1 MSGTPDPAPRPGR
14 WVAPAPDPRAPGD
27 PGPIATTPPAAGEGT
42 SAAPPRAPGE
52 GAASPAGPA
61 AIPAATGAP
70 HATLAPAPQTPAAAP
85 SRAAVLPG
93 PPTPGP
99 SPAPPARPRRRRVR
113 LAALLVLPLALLL
126 GFALHLRAALAPAL
140 PAPGETDAI
149 LVLTGG
155 SERVA
160 TGLRLLAEGQA
171 RRLLI
176 SGAHPEADLPEI
188 AAAAGIDAAPVAGRV
203 AVGHAAAT
211 TRGNAAEA
219 AAWVRAEGI
228 GSLRVVTA
236 GYHMPRAM
244 LELRRA
250 MPGLRLVAHPVP
262 SAALRTPG
270 ALWRPRIWALLAG
283 EYARYLGAAAG
294 LSGAFVPRRE
304 SPAT

>member
-1 MSGTPDPAPRPGR
+1 MPEASGPVAGPRPAPRGAGQPLASG
-14 WVAPAPDPRAPGD
+14 AEPPSG
-27 PGPIATTPPAAGEGT
+27 GPSAQDAAGAEG
-42 SAAPPRAPGE
+42 AAPPAQ
-52 GAASPAGPA
+52 GA
-61 AIPAATGAP
+61 
-70 HATLAPAPQTPAAAP
+70 AAAP
-85 SRAAVLPG
+85 SG
-93 PPTPGP
+93 PPR
-99 SPAPPARPRRRRVR
+99 PAPAASAQGHRPARPRRRGLRI
-113 LAALLVLPLALLL
+113 AALLAPPLALLL
-126 GFALHLRAALAPAL
+126 GFALHLRAALAPPL
-140 PAPGETDAI
+140 PEPGETDGI

-160 TGLRLLAEGQA
+160 TGLRLLLEGQA

-176 SGAHPEADLPEI
+176 SGAHPEAGLVEV
-188 AAAAGIDAAPVAGRV
+188 AAAAGFDPAPLLGRA

-219 AAWVRAEGI
+219 AAWARAENL

-250 MPGLRLVAHPVP
+250 VPGLRLVAHPVP
-262 SAALRTPG
+262 SAALRAPG

-283 EYARYLGAAAG
+283 EYARTLGAAAG

-304 SPAT
+304 TP